1 MSIWPL
7 LALLFAGM
15 EALAVWKGWRR
26 VEIIAK
32 PAVILSL
39 TAWLMFRTGLEGYA
53 FWFGLGL
60 MFSLL
65 GDIVLLFP
73 HRGMFLSGLILFLLV
88 HTCYIL
94 GFHEQF
100 LNPSA
105 WSLVVLVVILL
116 NGVRLL
122 RRIAGAMRAQGTN
135 RLVYPVIVY
144 GLVVSFMLYAAM
156 STISDPDWKINA
168 AFLVSVGAFLFW
180 LSDLMLAWNKFV
192 TPLKSGR
199 LPIITT
205 YLFGQILLIAGV
217 ISHFS

>member
-1 MSIWPL
+1 MSIWPI
-7 LALLFAGM
+7 LALLFAIM

-26 VEIIAK
+26 VEYIAK
-32 PAVILSL
+32 PAVILIL
-39 TAWLMFRTGLEGYA
+39 TAWLMLSTGLAGYA

-65 GDIVLLFP
+65 GDIVLLYP
-73 HRGMFLSGLILFLLV
+73 HRGMFLSGLIFFLLV
-88 HTCYIL
+88 HVCYIL

-105 WSLVVLVVILL
+105 WSMVVLVVILL

-122 RRIAGAMRAQGTN
+122 RRIATAVREQGLN
-135 RLVYPVIVY
+135 GLVYPIIIY
-144 GLVVSFMLYAAM
+144 GLVISFMLYAAM
-156 STISDPDWKINA
+156 STISDPDWKIGA

-180 LSDLMLAWNKFV
+180 LSDLMLSWNKFV
-192 TPLKSGR
+192 TPLKGGR
-199 LPIITT
+199 IPVIIT
-205 YLFGQILLIAGV
+205 YQLGQILLIAGV